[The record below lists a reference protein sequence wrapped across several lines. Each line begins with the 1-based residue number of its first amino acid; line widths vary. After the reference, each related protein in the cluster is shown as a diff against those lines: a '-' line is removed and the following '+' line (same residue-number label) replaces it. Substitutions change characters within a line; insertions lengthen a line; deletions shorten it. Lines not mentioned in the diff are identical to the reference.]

1 MTLSDGDLRRHCER
15 RMGALDRERQSWFQ
29 HWRELSDNILPRR
42 GQFLSSPGQSD
53 RGRKLNGK
61 MLDSTGTLAARTLA
75 SGLMSGVTSPA
86 RPWFR
91 LTVGD
96 PALSQAPG
104 VRLWLDR
111 VQEAMLRVF
120 ARSNLYNALATVY
133 EELGVFGTGALLILE
148 DDEDIVRAFTALA
161 NSALR
166 RSTMAGASPVA
177 ASAK

>member
-1 MTLSDGDLRRHCER
+1 MRWRLAHSRAARSPWVSDSSISRDWVGTTLMDPSEPFFEDLLLEQLER

-42 GQFLSSPGQSD
+42 GQFLSFAGQSD

-96 PALSQAPG
+96 PALAQAPG
-104 VRLWLDR
+104 ACACLTPP
-111 VQEAMLRVF
+111 
-120 ARSNLYNALATVY
+120 ALPCPP
-133 EELGVFGTGALLILE
+133 ALPTCLPCPAHLPTCLP
-148 DDEDIVRAFTALA
+148 A
-161 NSALR
+161 
-166 RSTMAGASPVA
+166 
-177 ASAK
+177 